1 MHFLRPVHPLILFFA
16 LTAIVRGQVT
26 TAVPTVVQPI
36 GTQTLVAGGPAVTLD
51 LRNFITVPDVTGEVV
66 QFESAFGAFNVQM
79 RPDAAPR
86 HVANFLGYAREGAY
100 ANTFLHRSATFEG
113 GATSILQGGGYRVV
127 GESLGEVP
135 RRAAVP
141 LEYNLP
147 NARGTLAAART
158 SDPNSATSEWYFNTR
173 DNSTHLNQ
181 SNGGGYTV
189 FGQVLGSGMSVLD
202 AMAALPRVNVLDTP
216 FTELPV
222 RNYTPGGSISLANLV
237 VFSAITPVTLYP
249 TGAGRS
255 VVAFSVQNPAPNT
268 VATLLSGSTL
278 TLTPLAGGSTTVT
291 VRGIDTN
298 GNAAQLSFAVNV
310 GAVAPVFTFQP
321 ASQEVAVGS
330 TVVLQ
335 APAAGAT
342 SYQWRHNG
350 GEIVGAT
357 SSSLVIS
364 RATAADAGTYHS
376 TAVNSIGSVNSAPAL
391 LTVTNAPEPEVG
403 RLANLSVLTSAGAGD
418 RMLTVG
424 AVIGP
429 AEPRGAALPLV
440 VRAVG
445 PTLEPAFGVAGVLA
459 DPVMSLLAAGVT
471 QPLASNDNWG
481 GGAELAVAFAGV
493 GAFELPSASRDAAI
507 ARLVPPL
514 PVGDYTVQVSGQGG
528 AQGLVLAEM
537 YDAAGIQRTATT
549 PRLVNLSVLKQLE
562 AGETLTAGF
571 VLQGRTARTV
581 LIRAIGP
588 GLQIFGVG
596 NPMADPTLALF
607 SGQTKIA
614 QNDNWGGE
622 LHLGSLG
629 DAVGAFQVTN
639 AFSADAMLA
648 LTLAPGNYTAQVSGV
663 SGGGNVI
670 VEVYEVR

>member
-1 MHFLRPVHPLILFFA
+1 MHFLRLAQTLILFSA
-16 LTAIVRGQVT
+16 LTTLMRGQVT
-26 TAVPTVVQPI
+26 TAVPTVAQPI

-51 LRNFITVPDVTGEVV
+51 LRNFIIVPGVTGEVV

-79 RPDAAPR
+79 RADAAPR
-86 HVANFLGYAREGAY
+86 HVTNFLGYARDGVY
-100 ANTFLHRSATFEG
+100 ANTFLHRSATFDG

-127 GESLGEVP
+127 GEALGEVP
-135 RRAAVP
+135 RRAPVA

-158 SDPNSATSEWYFNTR
+158 ADPNSATSEWYFNTR
-173 DNSTHLNQ
+173 DNSTNLNQ

-189 FGQVLGSGMSVLD
+189 FGQVLGSGMNVLD

-222 RNYTPGGSISLANLV
+222 RNYTPGGSVSLANLV

-249 TGAGRS
+249 TGGGPS
-255 VVAFSVQNPAPNT
+255 VVAFSVEHPSPGT

-291 VRGIDTN
+291 VRGVDTN

-310 GAVAPVFTFQP
+310 GAVMPVFLFQP

-330 TVVLQ
+330 TVVLE
-335 APAAGAT
+335 ASARGAT
-342 SYQWRHNG
+342 SYQWRHDG
-350 GEIVGAT
+350 EEIVGAT
-357 SSSLVIS
+357 TASLVI
-364 RATAADAGTYHS
+364 RNVTAANTGTYSS
-376 TAVNSIGSVNSAPAL
+376 TALNSIGSVSSAPAT
-391 LTVTNAPEPEVG
+391 LTVSNVPEPEVG
-403 RLANLSVLTSAGAGD
+403 RLANLSVLTSAGAAD
-418 RMLTVG
+418 RVLTVG

-429 AEPRGAALPLV
+429 ATLRGAALPLV

-445 PTLEPAFGVAGVLA
+445 PTLTGFGVGGVLA
-459 DPVMSLLAAGVT
+459 DPVMTLLAAGVN
-471 QPLASNDNWG
+471 QPLGSNDDWG
-481 GGAELAVAFAGV
+481 GGADLAAAFAGV

-507 ARLVPPL
+507 VRLAPGL
-514 PVGDYTVQVSGQGG
+514 SVGDYTVQVSGKGD
-528 AQGLVLAEM
+528 AQGMVLAEM
-537 YDAAGIQRTATT
+537 YDAAGIQRTGTT
-549 PRLVNLSVLKQLE
+549 PRLINLSVLKQLE
-562 AGETLTAGF
+562 AGETMTAGF

-588 GLQIFGVG
+588 GLQVFGVG

-614 QNDNWGGE
+614 ENDNWGGE
-622 LHLGSLG
+622 LHLSSLG
-629 DAVGAFQVTN
+629 DAVGAFRVTN